1 MTLNK
6 LALAPA
12 GEVLTGTLG
21 ALNAV
26 LGETVDALNYQSVS
40 IQISGTWVGTITF
53 YVSNDKVTWFGKTM
67 YSTVNAP
74 VGSSTGNNMFSADL
88 GARYFR
94 IAMTAYTSGSASIN
108 MAFSGAGYE
117 MVQATQPVSGTVT
130 VNGSVT
136 ANPNLVEQVE
146 TTTNLGASATYTGAA
161 RDMGTTV
168 AARRTLLRPVISH
181 TAGSTPGS
189 LILQESTDGTTWRET
204 RRSPIPSDSSYR
216 SFEWPLHLRYYR
228 LLFINGATAQ
238 TAFFLQTVAT
248 QGEGG
253 TMDMKNNLSF
263 LLSTTALTASQTFTG
278 PVLDLGDNHTWDKI
292 MARVNF
298 GTASATCS
306 VRLESSH
313 DGTTWAYN
321 AASVVTTTTADVLY
335 VTRSVIER
343 YHRIVVI
350 NGATAQASNQISVAL
365 VSL

>member
-1 MTLNK
+1 MALNK
-6 LALAPA
+6 LSLAPA
-12 GEVLTGTLG
+12 GEVLTGTIG

-26 LGETVDALNYQSVS
+26 LGGAVDALNYQSVS
-40 IQISGTWVGTITF
+40 IQITGTWSGTLTF
-53 YVSNDKVTWFGKTM
+53 QVSNDNVNWITKTM
-67 YSTVNAP
+67 YSPSLNA
-74 VGSSTGNNMFSADL
+74 SATTTANNIFSADI
-88 GARYFR
+88 GSRYFR
-94 IAMTAYTSGSASIN
+94 AQMTSYASGTASVTI
-108 MAFSGAGYE
+108 AFSGAGYE
-117 MVQATQPVSGTVT
+117 TLRDTQPIS
-130 VNGSVT
+130 GSVT

-146 TTTNLGASATYTGAA
+146 TSTNLGASATYTGAA

-168 AARRTLLRPVISH
+168 ATRRTLLRPVILH
-181 TAGSTPGS
+181 TAGNTPGS
-189 LILQESTDGTTWRET
+189 LVLQESTDGTTWRET
-204 RRSPIPSDSSYR
+204 RRAPIPSDASYR

-292 MARVNF
+292 IARVNLA
-298 GTASATCS
+298 TASTTCS
-306 VRLESSH
+306 VRIESSH

-321 AASVVTTTTADVLY
+321 SASQVTTTTADVLY
-335 VTRSVIER
+335 VTRTVVER
-343 YHRIVVI
+343 YHRVVVV
-350 NGATAQASNQISVAL
+350 NGSTAQASNQITAAL